1 MKKEVY
7 YYRQRIQ
14 LFILLL
20 CSSFA
25 FAQLENANWYF
36 GIQTAL
42 NFNDGTAPPTLLTNS
57 AMSTEWSSATVSDDL
72 GNLLFYTNGKSIWN
86 ASHQIMANG
95 NNILGNTDISQDVVI
110 VPIPGDPNKYYV
122 FHNAGNEMGFTGVGY
137 SIVDMTLN
145 GGLGDVDVNEKNIV
159 FQSDPCIRMT
169 SVFNPGDGSYWL
181 LLFGASDNPIDSDTL
196 FTYKVDASGVTLT
209 NSSAFTLPYAQSNE
223 NFIYGQMKVS
233 PDAQNLALVYNRN
246 DDDGKDIFNAQSLF
260 LFDFD
265 ITTGIASNLNSSMTL
280 SDNLYSYGLAFSPD
294 SNLLY
299 VSGTHKFSDQ
309 SAVGRIYQM
318 DYRGMSGTALLV
330 DDLNP
335 VYGFE
340 VAIDQKLYAANATGN
355 IHTIDAPNTFG
366 VGAGFNS
373 NAIDISGNGGREFPQ
388 KITVLSAP
396 PKSVLTAYNTSFAND
411 TITRVEAF
419 SDGVVVFGQIGS
431 DNTEGLPGEPES
443 FVAEYNS
450 NGDVQN
456 SATLQIPYSIDVPV
470 EENTYAYS
478 ELADGMSLNGA
489 VTKNYLLSKYD
500 SNNQLVFEVN
510 TTNINEDLIED
521 AISRQSYLI
530 FEATTYEDFS
540 ITGSTGRTWTKSAT
554 QQFASNGT
562 FFTKTLNL
570 ARFDENGVLI
580 AVVEL
585 INYKWQRTATEGT
598 VAVNYPQKV
607 VGDNNTLYFTVSSR
621 DEDGFTEAAVFTLNN
636 GDTHRKGEW
645 LISYNT
651 RSNTYN
657 KAKLVGQSGSVTPNE
672 LIYTQSTLFRKR
684 KTKLYKL
691 DQNLADVDSLVLSK
705 LEVFDTN
712 IDDGTFIVMGDN
724 TRTLKKVDSN
734 FDEIWSATLGR
745 KFTINAA
752 SEAPDGSVY
761 YAATYTEDAKLFTD
775 EGDITVL
782 HNSGNDVFLGRF
794 IPDEPVMKTQLTS
807 SNDVDLLDDEL
818 IFESSARLRED
829 VSLTPNPFSDALD
842 IRIQPGSYT
851 IELYT
856 MSGELVRRKVVSSL
870 QEEQIEIPTS
880 SLKKGIYSARI
891 TGANSK
897 TTLKKIIKI

>member
-1 MKKEVY
+1 MKKEVHY
-7 YYRQRIQ
+7 AHQRFL
-14 LFILLL
+14 LFIFLL
-20 CSSFA
+20 SSTIA
-25 FAQLENANWYF
+25 IAQLENTNWYF

-42 NFNDGTAPPTLLTNS
+42 NFNDGTSPPTLLTNS
-57 AMSTEWSSATVSDDL
+57 AMSTEWSSATISDDL

-110 VPIPGDPNKYYV
+110 VPIPGDPDKYYV
-122 FHNAGNEMGFTGVGY
+122 FHNAGNEMGFTGVSY

-145 GGLGDVDVNEKNIV
+145 GGLGDVDVNEKNIL
-159 FQSDPCIRMT
+159 FQGNPIIRMT
-169 SVFNPGDGSYWL
+169 TVLNPADGSYWL

-196 FTYKVDASGVTLT
+196 YTYKIDATGVTLT
-209 NSSAFTLPYAQSNE
+209 NSTLFTLPLAQSSE
-223 NFIYGQMKVS
+223 PFVYGQMKVS

-246 DDDGKDIFNAQSLF
+246 DDDGKDIFNTQNIY

-265 ITTGIASNLNSSMTL
+265 INTGTASNLNSSMVL
-280 SDNLYSYGLAFSPD
+280 SDNLYSYGVAFSPD

-299 VSGTHKFSDQ
+299 VSGTHKLSDL

-318 DYRGMSGTALLV
+318 DYRGMSGSTLLV

-340 VAIDQKLYAANATGN
+340 LGIDQKLYAANATGN
-355 IHTIDAPNTFG
+355 IHSIDAPNSFG
-366 VGAGFNS
+366 VSAGFNS

-388 KITVLSAP
+388 SVSVLSAP

-411 TITRVEAF
+411 TITRVEAAT
-419 SDGVVVFGQIGS
+419 DGVVVFGQVGS
-431 DNTEGLPGEPES
+431 DNTEGLPGEPSS
-443 FVAEYNS
+443 FVAEYNT
-450 NGDVQN
+450 NGDLLN
-456 SATLQIPYSIDVPV
+456 SGTLQIPYPINVPI

-478 ELADGMSLNGA
+478 ELADGTSLSGA
-489 VTKNYLLSKYD
+489 VNKNYLLSKYD
-500 SNNQLVFEVN
+500 SDNQLVFEVN
-510 TTNINEDLIED
+510 TTNINETLIED
-521 AISRQSYLI
+521 VISRQSYLL
-530 FEATTYEDFS
+530 FEATSYEDFAIS
-540 ITGSTGRTWTKSAT
+540 GSTGRTWTKSAT
-554 QQFASNGT
+554 QQFANNGT
-562 FFTKTLNL
+562 LFTKTLNL
-570 ARFDENGVLI
+570 ARFDASGVLI
-580 AVVEL
+580 SVIEL
-585 INYKWQRTATEGT
+585 LNYKWQRTATEGT
-598 VAVNYPQKV
+598 VAVSYPEMV

-621 DEDGFTEAAVFTLNN
+621 DEGVFTDAAVFTLNN
-636 GDTHRKGEW
+636 GETYRKGEW

-657 KAKLVGQSGSVTPNE
+657 KAKLVGQNGSVTPNE
-672 LIYTQSTLFRKR
+672 LIYTQSTLYRKR
-684 KTKLYKL
+684 KTKLFKL
-691 DQNLADVDSLVLSK
+691 DQNLTDVDSLVLSK

-712 IDDGTFIVMGDN
+712 VDDGTFIIMGDN

-745 KFTINAA
+745 KFTISAA

-794 IPDEPVMKTQLTS
+794 IPDEPVMKAQLTS
-807 SNDVDLLDDEL
+807 SNSVDLLDDEL
-818 IFESSARLRED
+818 IFESTVGLRED
-829 VSLTPNPFSDALD
+829 VSLSPNPFSDALD

-851 IELYT
+851 IELYN
-856 MSGELVRRKVVSSL
+856 MSGELVRRKVLESKS
-870 QEEQIEIPTS
+870 EEHIEIPTA

-891 TGANSK
+891 TKANSK

>member
-7 YYRQRIQ
+7 YARQRFL
-14 LFILLL
+14 LFIYLL
-20 CSSFA
+20 SSTIA
-25 FAQLENANWYF
+25 MAQLENANWYF

-42 NFNDGTAPPTLLTNS
+42 NFNDGTSPPTLLTNS
-57 AMSTEWSSATVSDDL
+57 AMSTEWSSATISDDL

-110 VPIPGDPNKYYV
+110 VPIPGDPDKYYV
-122 FHNAGNEMGFTGVGY
+122 FHNAGNEMGFTGVSY

-145 GGLGDVDVNEKNIV
+145 GGLGDVDTNEKNILI
-159 FQSDPCIRMT
+159 QSNPIIRMT
-169 SVFNPGDGSYWL
+169 TVLNPSDGSYWL

-196 FTYKVDASGVTLT
+196 YTYKIDATGVTLT
-209 NSSAFTLPYAQSNE
+209 NSSLFTLPLAQSSE
-223 NFIYGQMKVS
+223 PFIYGQMKVS

-246 DDDGKDIFNAQSLF
+246 DDDGKDIFNAQTIY

-265 ITTGIASNLNSSMTL
+265 INTGIASNLNSSMVL
-280 SDNLYSYGLAFSPD
+280 SDNLYSYGVAFSPD

-299 VSGTHKFSDQ
+299 VSGTHKLSDL
-309 SAVGRIYQM
+309 STVGRIYQM
-318 DYRGMSGTALLV
+318 DYRGMSGSTLLV

-335 VYGFE
+335 VYGIE
-340 VAIDQKLYAANATGN
+340 IGIDQKLYAANATGN
-355 IHTIDAPNTFG
+355 IHSIDAPNTFG

-388 KITVLSAP
+388 PISILSAP

-419 SDGVVVFGQIGS
+419 SDGVVVFGQVGS
-431 DNTEGLPGEPES
+431 DNTEGLPGEPSS
-443 FVAEYNS
+443 FVAEYNA
-450 NGDVQN
+450 NGDLLN
-456 SATLQIPYSIDVPV
+456 SGVLQIPYPIDVPV
-470 EENTYAYS
+470 EENTYGYT
-478 ELADGMSLNGA
+478 ELADGTSLSGA

-500 SNNQLVFEVN
+500 GDNQLMFEVN
-510 TTNINEDLIED
+510 TTNINSELIED
-521 AISRQSYLI
+521 AISRQTYLL
-530 FEATTYEDFS
+530 FEATSYEDFS
-540 ITGSTGRTWTKSAT
+540 IIGSTGRTWTKSAT
-554 QQFASNGT
+554 QQFANNGT

-570 ARFDENGVLI
+570 ARFDDSGVLI
-580 AVVEL
+580 SVIEL
-585 INYKWQRTATEGT
+585 MNYKWQRTATEGT
-598 VAVNYPQKV
+598 VDVSYPEKV

-621 DEDGFTEAAVFTLNN
+621 DEGGFTDAAVFTLNN
-636 GDTHRKGEW
+636 GETYRKGEW

-651 RSNTYN
+651 RSNSYN

-684 KTKLYKL
+684 KTKLFKL

-712 IDDGTFIVMGDN
+712 VDDGTFIIMGDN

-734 FDEIWSATLGR
+734 FEEIWSATLGR
-745 KFTINAA
+745 KFIISAA

-794 IPDEPVMKTQLTS
+794 IPDEPVMKAQLTS
-807 SNDVDLLDDEL
+807 STTVDLLDDEL
-818 IFESSARLRED
+818 IFESTARLRED
-829 VSLTPNPFSDALD
+829 VSLSPNPFSDALD
-842 IRIQPGSYT
+842 IRIRPGSYT
-851 IELYT
+851 IELYN
-856 MSGELVRRKVVSSL
+856 MSGELVRRKVVESMN
-870 QEEQIEIPTS
+870 EEQIEIPTS

-891 TGANSK
+891 TKANSK